1 MWTYLNDD
9 IYKVYIYFW
18 NDGFWPL
25 SWYQRTNL
33 KKASQNNNNKTT
45 TTQLFSVNMSV
56 QKSWDM
62 ARKRKAHML
71 LWCWWI
77 CMIWPMLTTHYQ
89 PLFPMQL
96 ATHSQ
101 TDRQTSHL
109 MEKPIALLTHDGV
122 SAISPDFNTL
132 VSLSPGWLESSC
144 RSLSKGYQ
152 WSKIFER
159 NKTEYSWHCLLIL
172 KRLIVHV
179 HYVTQVVS
187 GYTAL
192 SNPFTAKGEF
202 D

>member
-1 MWTYLNDD
+1 MMTFT
-9 IYKVYIYFW
+9 KYIYFW

-33 KKASQNNNNKTT
+33 KKASQNNNNNKTT